1 MADRRRCRA
10 LNHLCVSRVLVV
22 GLARSGS
29 AAALA
34 LIRAGCDVVGV
45 DADSA
50 REVGRLREAGV
61 EVRLGGGIEPA
72 VVDGVEVVVKS
83 PGVPSSEPLVARA
96 RKAGVP
102 VWSEVEV
109 GARLLPQTIV
119 GVTGTNGK
127 TTTCELVGAMMRAEG
142 RPVVVAGNVGYP
154 LSAVE
159 PDERANARVVCELS
173 SFQLEDIDRFRAR
186 VAVLLNVTPDHLDRH
201 PSFEDYRDAK
211 LRIFE
216 NQGADDVAIVPGS
229 LGSIPGQARRREFD
243 AAAELPAEPRLPGP
257 HNRANA
263 VAASIAAAATGVTD
277 SAIAAGLTSFAGL
290 PHRLEDIGTVG
301 GVQYVN
307 DSKATNPEAA
317 EQALAAYPS
326 ARVILG
332 GSLKGS
338 SFERLAARARET
350 SVRRAYLIGEAAES
364 LAAGLGREGVD
375 SVVVGDL
382 EAAVKA
388 AAHDARAGE
397 VVVLAPACASFD
409 QFSDY
414 EHRGECFRAL
424 VSEL

>member
-96 RKAGVP
+96 REAGVP

-109 GARLLPQTIV
+109 GARLLPQAIV